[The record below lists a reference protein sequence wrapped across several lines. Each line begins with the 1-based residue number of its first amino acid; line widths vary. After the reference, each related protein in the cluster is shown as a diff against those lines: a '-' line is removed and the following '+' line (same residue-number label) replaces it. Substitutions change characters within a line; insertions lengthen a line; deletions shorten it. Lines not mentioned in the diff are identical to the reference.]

1 LADAKLRN
9 FRLPYRLDK
18 NFSN

>member
-18 NFSN
+18 NLSN